1 MSIFIV
7 DCDRILYLYRC
18 SVAERSNPCPFL
30 LWIATLAIRNKR
42 KEKTRSNP
50 CPFLLWI
57 ATAFTGSF
65 TLAVI
70 SCSNPCPFLL
80 WIATVWY
87 SQMLLLFQGSN
98 PCPFLLWIATER
110 ISIISH
116 TYYQVVTLVH
126 FYCGLRRPIFCV
138 G

>member
-1 MSIFIV
+1 M
-7 DCDRILYLYRC
+7 DCDLRSTKIGRGVDGGVVTLVHFYCGLRLLDLYLRLLSKSC
-18 SVAERSNPCPFL
+18 SNPCPFL

-80 WIATVWY
+80 WIATVK
-87 SQMLLLFQGSN
+87 LG
-98 PCPFLLWIATER
+98 
-110 ISIISH
+110 IILVFH
-116 TYYQVVTLVH
+116 DGVVTLVH
-126 FYCGLRRPIFCV
+126 FYCGLRLTTRFRRSIC
-138 G
+138 